1 MRPCYPLPSLPV
13 VVFKQHIKQQNNT
26 GKLRS
31 KQKTCGFAGQ
41 KF

>member
-1 MRPCYPLPSLPV
+1 MRTYYPLSSLWLLL
-13 VVFKQHIKQQNNT
+13 FKQHKKQQNNT
-26 GKLRS
+26 GKRRF